1 MATAGYFFT
10 IFVALVLPLAAA
22 VVLAT
27 RKKGYIKPFIF
38 GVLTFV
44 VFQVLTRIPILQ
56 MVLPKI
62 FWYNVLTVS
71 HPVLNGLFLAVT
83 AAIFE
88 EFGRYIVMKLFLK
101 KRRRFYD
108 AVSFGFGH
116 GGIEAILFVG
126 INTLATFLMYGTLM
140 ASAENV
146 FLSGVERLG
155 TMVFH
160 IFMSVL
166 VMYSVSAKKPIYL
179 VFALLAHTAVD
190 FFLPQMMRAGVNIWL
205 IE

>member
-1 MATAGYFFT
+1 
-10 IFVALVLPLAAA
+10 
-22 VVLAT
+22 
-27 RKKGYIKPFIF
+27 
-38 GVLTFV
+38 
-44 VFQVLTRIPILQ
+44 
-56 MVLPKI
+56 
-62 FWYNVLTVS
+62 
-71 HPVLNGLFLAVT
+71 PVLNGLFLAVT

-205 IE
+205 IEGLNILVALVCLVLIVMFKNKFKKLESEKVINEKVIEY